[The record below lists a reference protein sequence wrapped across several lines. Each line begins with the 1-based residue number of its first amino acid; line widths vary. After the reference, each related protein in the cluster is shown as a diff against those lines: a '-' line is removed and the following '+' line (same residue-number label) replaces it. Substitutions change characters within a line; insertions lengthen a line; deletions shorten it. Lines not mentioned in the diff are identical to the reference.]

1 MSDTRIR
8 SLEASNAILRREL
21 QDAPSNASRAFWR
34 GVVLGAVAV
43 AAISFGVMQ

>member
-1 MSDTRIR
+1 MHD
-8 SLEASNAILRREL
+8 LYDPE
-21 QDAPSNASRAFWR
+21 QDSTPLPRFVPARDADRAALRAFWR